1 MATPV
6 ILPKLGNSVESSII
20 SRWLKRKG
28 EPVTLGEPLFEIETD
43 KTTQQVD
50 SPASGSLLDVYFA
63 EGEDV
68 PVLTTIA
75 LIGEVGEV
83 VPHPPTPSPTRGEG
97 GKVVPHPPAPSPTR
111 GEGGKRESVEASPRH
126 PVTPSLP
133 PVGVS
138 PRARNL
144 AARKG
149 LDLAGVPGSGPGGRV
164 IERDVQAALAARPT
178 LTPLAR
184 AMVERGEYVPPEQG
198 SGVGGRITSKDLQ
211 AGQAPLHL
219 PPSTGGGPEM
229 RAAVSRPQW
238 TGGGSDVGSTVPLPP
253 LAGGGRV
260 VPGDDFE
267 RVPLTNVRRIIAE
280 RMLASLQTT
289 AQLTLNSFAD
299 ARAIQAYRKRLKG
312 SADELGLRDVTVN
325 DLVLFAVSRTLP
337 QFPDVNALFT
347 GDALLQARRVHLGFA
362 VDTPRGLL
370 VPVIRNADSLSL
382 REMSQAARRLGQA
395 ATQGKVAPDE
405 LQGGTFTVTNLGAL
419 GIETFTPVLNP
430 PQVAILGVGSIH
442 LKPVEVD
449 GDVQFIPHIALS
461 LTINH
466 QVVDGAPGARFLQA
480 LARNLANLDLLLAV

>member
-28 EPVTLGEPLFEIETD
+28 EPVTQGEPLFEIETD

-50 SPASGSLLDVYFA
+50 SPASGILLDVFFA

-68 PVLTTIA
+68 PVLTAIA
-75 LIGEVGEV
+75 SIGEAGEA
-83 VPHPPTPSPTRGEG
+83 PHPPSPSPIQGEG
-97 GKVVPHPPAPSPTR
+97 GKT
-111 GEGGKRESVEASPRH
+111 ESAEASPRH
-126 PVTPSLP
+126 PITSSPSSPATSSPLHSVTSSLP
-133 PVGVS
+133 SVGVS

-149 LDLAGVPGSGPGGRV
+149 LDLAGVQGSGPGGRV
-164 IERDVQAALAARPT
+164 IERDVQAALAARPA

-184 AMVERGEYVPPEQG
+184 AMIEKGEYVAPEQG
-198 SGVGGRITSKDLQ
+198 TGVGGRITSKDLQ
-211 AGQAPLHL
+211 AAQVET
-219 PPSTGGGPEM
+219 PPSTMTP
-229 RAAVSRPQW
+229 
-238 TGGGSDVGSTVPLPP
+238 VP
-253 LAGGGRV
+253 AGIA
-260 VPGDDFE
+260 GDEFE
-267 RVPLTNVRRIIAE
+267 RVLLTNVRRIIAE

-289 AQLTLNSFAD
+289 AQFTLNSFAD
-299 ARAIQAYRKRLKG
+299 ARALQAYRKRLKA
-312 SADELGLRDVTVN
+312 SAEELGLRDVTVN

-337 QFPDVNALFT
+337 QFPDINALFT

-362 VDTPRGLL
+362 VDTRRGLL
-370 VPVIRNADSLSL
+370 VPVIRNADTLSL
-382 REMSQAARRLGQA
+382 REISQAARRLGQA
-395 ATQGKVAPDE
+395 AQDGKVAPDE

-430 PQVAILGVGSIH
+430 PQVAILGVGNIH
-442 LKPVEVD
+442 LKPIDVD
-449 GDVQFIPHIALS
+449 GDVQFIPHIGLS

-480 LARNLANLDLLLAV
+480 LARNLANLDLLLAL

>member
-28 EPVTLGEPLFEIETD
+28 QPVTQGEPLFEIETD

-50 SPASGSLLDVYFA
+50 SPASGILLDVYFA
-63 EGEDV
+63 EGDDV
-68 PVLTTIA
+68 AVLATIA
-75 LIGEVGEV
+75 MIGAAGEA
-83 VPHPPTPSPTRGEG
+83 PL
-97 GKVVPHPPAPSPTR
+97 PPAPSPTR
-111 GEGGKRESVEASPRH
+111 GEGEERESDEASLRH
-126 PVTPSLP
+126 PVTPSLLP
-133 PVGVS
+133 TEGEGEPAPHLVTSSPSPVGVS

-149 LDLAGVPGSGPGGRV
+149 LNLAGVPGSGPGGRV
-164 IERDVQAALAARPT
+164 IERDVQAALAARPA

-184 AMVERGEYVPPEQG
+184 AMVETGEYVAPGQG

-211 AGQAPLHL
+211 AGQAAAAAPV
-219 PPSTGGGPEM
+219 PSAMQSVP
-229 RAAVSRPQW
+229 AAAPS
-238 TGGGSDVGSTVPLPP
+238 
-253 LAGGGRV
+253 
-260 VPGDDFE
+260 DDFE
-267 RVPLTNVRRIIAE
+267 RVPLTNIRRIIAE

-299 ARAIQAYRKRLKG
+299 ARALQAYRTRLKA
-312 SADELGLRDVTVN
+312 SAEELGLREVTVN

-337 QFPDVNALFT
+337 QFPDINALFT
-347 GDALLQARRVHLGFA
+347 GDALLKARRVHLGFA

-370 VPVIRNADSLSL
+370 VPVIRNADALSL
-382 REMSQAARRLGQA
+382 REMSQVARRLSQA
-395 ATQGKVAPDE
+395 AADGKVAPDD
-405 LQGGTFTVTNLGAL
+405 LQGGTFTVTNLGNL

-442 LKPVEVD
+442 LKPIDVN
-449 GDVQFIPHIALS
+449 GDAQFIPHIGLS

-480 LARNLANLDLLLAV
+480 LARNLANLDLLLAL

>member
-28 EPVTLGEPLFEIETD
+28 ESVTQGEPLFEIETD

-50 SPASGSLLDVYFA
+50 SPASGILLDVYFP

-75 LIGEVGEV
+75 AIGEVGDV
-83 VPHPPTPSPTRGEG
+83 LQVAPPTPSGSVPHPPASPTRGEEE
-97 GKVVPHPPAPSPTR
+97 KT
-111 GEGGKRESVEASPRH
+111 ESSAG
-126 PVTPSLP
+126 VTPS
-133 PVGVS
+133 PVDGESQRGVGIS

-149 LDLAGVPGSGPGGRV
+149 LDPSGLPGSGPGGRV

-184 AMVERGEYVPPEQG
+184 AMVEKGEYVAPGQG
-198 SGVGGRITSKDLQ
+198 TGLGGRITSKDLQ
-211 AGQAPLHL
+211 AGQAAPTISA
-219 PPSTGGGPEM
+219 PAPTPTPS
-229 RAAVSRPQW
+229 AA
-238 TGGGSDVGSTVPLPP
+238 
-253 LAGGGRV
+253 
-260 VPGDDFE
+260 PGDDFE
-267 RVPLTNVRRIIAE
+267 RVPLSNVRRIIAE

-299 ARAIQAYRKRLKG
+299 ARSLQAYRKRLKG
-312 SADELGLRDVTVN
+312 SAEELGLREVTVN

-347 GDALLQARRVHLGFA
+347 GDALMKARRVHLGFA

-370 VPVIRNADSLSL
+370 VPVIRNAESLSL
-382 REMSQAARRLGQA
+382 REISQTSRRLSQAAL
-395 ATQGKVAPDE
+395 QGKVAPDE
-405 LQGGTFTVTNLGAL
+405 LQGGTFTVTNLGNL

-430 PQVAILGVGSIH
+430 PQVAILGVGNIH
-442 LKPVEVD
+442 IKPIDVD
-449 GDVQFIPHIALS
+449 GDVQFIPHIGLS

-480 LARNLANLDLLLAV
+480 LARNLANLDLLLAM

>member
-28 EPVTLGEPLFEIETD
+28 EPVTQGEPLFEIETD

-50 SPASGSLLDVYFA
+50 SPASGILLDVFFA

-75 LIGEVGEV
+75 SIGEAAE
-83 VPHPPTPSPTRGEG
+83 
-97 GKVVPHPPAPSPTR
+97 VPHPPAPSPKM
-111 GEGGKRESVEASPRH
+111 GEGEKRESEASPRH
-126 PVTPSLP
+126 PVTPSP
-133 PVGVS
+133 PLAQGEGEKREVGVEPSSPPAAGGSRRGDRVGVS

-149 LDLAGVPGSGPGGRV
+149 LDLAGVQGSGPGGRV

-184 AMVERGEYVPPEQG
+184 AMVDKGEFVAPAQG
-198 SGVGGRITSKDLQ
+198 TGVGGRITSKDLQ
-211 AGQAPLHL
+211 TAAPFHL
-219 PPSTGGGPEM
+219 PLSKGGEPET
-229 RAAVSRPQW
+229 A
-238 TGGGSDVGSTVPLPP
+238 PP
-253 LAGGGRV
+253 
-260 VPGDDFE
+260 DEFE

-299 ARAIQAYRKRLKG
+299 ARALQAYRKRLKA
-312 SADELGLRDVTVN
+312 SAEELGLREVTVN

-337 QFPDVNALFT
+337 QFPDINALFT

-362 VDTPRGLL
+362 VDTRRGLL
-370 VPVIRNADSLSL
+370 VPVIRNADTLSL

-395 ATQGKVAPDE
+395 AQDGKVALDE

-430 PQVAILGVGSIH
+430 PQVAILGVGNIH
-442 LKPVEVD
+442 LKPIDVD
-449 GDVQFIPHIALS
+449 GDVQFIPHVGLS

-480 LARNLANLDLLLAV
+480 LARNLANLDLLLAL